1 MQVEPRSRF
10 DNYVVGSANRL
21 AVAAARAVAESPG
34 GVYNPLF
41 VYGASGLGKTH
52 LIGAI
57 GNEAVARAPELSVE
71 YLSLEDFIEQIHA
84 AVAVGEME
92 RFKQRYGRVDVL
104 LLDDMQFLTGRRETQ
119 SELLRLLNALQGSGR
134 QIVMTSDRPPSE
146 ISDVDERLLSRLS
159 GGLIVDIG
167 APDFETR
174 VAILRSKAEER
185 GVSFAPGVIEELAR
199 VEISSVRE
207 LQGAMNRLVAQQS
220 LDGTLTPAQARSV
233 LGVDGGDPARD
244 APPSPASF
252 PDAAPAAPTFDEART
267 PAPLVEASSGIS
279 SGESPLTSGAPTAV
293 AAPVPDEFFSFVS
306 NIATAVAT
314 HDEPWKMRVGETVA
328 YWAGEGYRTAA
339 LERLMAEPV
348 APPNY
353 EALLRGYGHAVE
365 QLRQLEARVTT
376 VDPALGGTELFRDP
390 ERLADAAAFVERAL
404 TGAVP
409 PQGPQAAFERRIF
422 QESASNQMAVRAA
435 DTVIAEPGTRYNP
448 LVIAG
453 PSGTGKTHLLNAIG
467 NELARRGDGTAR
479 VACVGA
485 QLFIDELIAALQEGQ
500 IERFRARYRAA
511 DALLID
517 DVQFVAGKERTQE
530 ELFHVFNHYHSAG
543 KQLVLVSDL
552 PPKAIEGLE
561 ERLRSRFEGGLVAE
575 LEAPDRALREKLL
588 AKYLADAGAASDADM
603 LGYLAERHVAS
614 VRELIGVVHRLQA
627 AAEAAGEPLSL
638 ALARRELEPA
648 GTAATAPPVTVRQ
661 AADVFFLDDEKIV
674 WEWPDPVGRLVEE
687 LR

>member
-1 MQVEPRSRF
+1 MQVEARSRF
-10 DNYVVGSANRL
+10 DNFVVGSANRL
-21 AVAAARAVAESPG
+21 AVAASRAVAESPG

-41 VYGASGLGKTH
+41 VYGGPGLGKTH

-57 GNEAVARAPELSVE
+57 GNEAVARAPGLSVE
-71 YLSLEDFIEQIHA
+71 YLALEDFIEQIHA

-134 QIVMTSDRPPSE
+134 QIVMTSDRPPTE

-167 APDFETR
+167 VPDFETK
-174 VAILRSKAEER
+174 VAILRGKSEEKA
-185 GVSFAPGVIEELAR
+185 VSFAPGVIEELAR
-199 VEISSVRE
+199 LDFTSVRE
-207 LQGAMNRLVAQQS
+207 LQGAMHRLVAQQA
-220 LDGTLTPAQARSV
+220 LDGMLTPAQVRAV
-233 LGVDGGDPARD
+233 LGVAN
-244 APPSPASF
+244 
-252 PDAAPAAPTFDEART
+252 APAASA
-267 PAPLVEASSGIS
+267 VEP
-279 SGESPLTSGAPTAV
+279 EPV
-293 AAPVPDEFFSFVS
+293 ALAEPMSEFLSFVT
-306 NIATAVAT
+306 NIATTVAA
-314 HDEPWKMRVGETVA
+314 EIAPWKARVGETVA

-339 LERLMAEPV
+339 LERLMAERE
-348 APPNY
+348 APPNF
-353 EALLRGYGHAVE
+353 EAVLRGYGHAVE
-365 QLRQLEARVTT
+365 QLRQLEAKITT
-376 VDPALGGTELFRDP
+376 VDSSLGGDELFRDP
-390 ERLADAAAFVERAL
+390 ERLPEAAAFVERAL

-409 PQGPQAAFERRIF
+409 PQGPQPAFERRAF

-435 DTVIAEPGTRYNP
+435 DAVVAEPGQRYNP
-448 LVIAG
+448 LFIAG

-467 NELARRGDGTAR
+467 NELAGRGNGTSR

-530 ELFHVFNHYHSAG
+530 ELFHVFNHFHSAG
-543 KQLVLVSDL
+543 KQLVLVSDV

-575 LEAPDRALREKLL
+575 LEAPDRALREKLF
-588 AKYLADAGAASDADM
+588 ARYLADAGEVDPA
-603 LGYLAERHVAS
+603 LLQYLAERPVSSA
-614 VRELIGVVHRLQA
+614 RELIGVVHRLQA
-627 AAEAAGEPLSL
+627 LAEAKGEGLTL
-638 ALARRELEPA
+638 ALARQELESA
-648 GTAATAPPVTVRQ
+648 GAPVQAPPATVRQ

-674 WEWPDPVGRLVEE
+674 WEWPDVAGRLVEE

>member
-1 MQVEPRSRF
+1 MQVEARSRF
-10 DNYVVGSANRL
+10 DNFVVGSANRL
-21 AVAAARAVAESPG
+21 AVAASRAVAESPG

-41 VYGASGLGKTH
+41 VYGGPGLGKTH

-57 GNEAVARAPELSVE
+57 GNEAVARAPGLSVE
-71 YLSLEDFIEQIHA
+71 YLALEDFIEQIHA

-134 QIVMTSDRPPSE
+134 QIVMTSDRPPTE

-167 APDFETR
+167 VPDFETK
-174 VAILRSKAEER
+174 VAILRSKSEEKA
-185 GVSFAPGVIEELAR
+185 VSFAPGVIEELAR
-199 VEISSVRE
+199 LDFTSVRE
-207 LQGAMNRLVAQQS
+207 LQGAMHRLVAQQA
-220 LDGTLTPAQARSV
+220 LDGMLTPAQVRAV
-233 LGVDGGDPARD
+233 LGVAN
-244 APPSPASF
+244 
-252 PDAAPAAPTFDEART
+252 APAASA
-267 PAPLVEASSGIS
+267 VEP
-279 SGESPLTSGAPTAV
+279 EPV
-293 AAPVPDEFFSFVS
+293 ALAEPMSEFLSFVT
-306 NIATAVAT
+306 NIATTVAA
-314 HDEPWKMRVGETVA
+314 EIAPWKARVGETVA

-339 LERLMAEPV
+339 LERLMAERE
-348 APPNY
+348 APPNF
-353 EALLRGYGHAVE
+353 EAVLRGYGHAVE
-365 QLRQLEARVTT
+365 QLRQLEAKITT
-376 VDPALGGTELFRDP
+376 VDSSLGGDELFRDP
-390 ERLADAAAFVERAL
+390 ERLPEAAAFVERAL

-409 PQGPQAAFERRIF
+409 PQGPQPAFERRAF

-435 DTVIAEPGTRYNP
+435 DAVVAEPGQRYNP
-448 LVIAG
+448 LFIAG

-467 NELARRGDGTAR
+467 NELAGRGNGTSR

-530 ELFHVFNHYHSAG
+530 ELFHVFNHFHSAG
-543 KQLVLVSDL
+543 KQLVLVSDV

-575 LEAPDRALREKLL
+575 LEAPDRALREKLF
-588 AKYLADAGAASDADM
+588 ARYLADAGEVDPA
-603 LGYLAERHVAS
+603 LLQYLAERPVSSA
-614 VRELIGVVHRLQA
+614 RELIGVVHRLQA
-627 AAEAAGEPLSL
+627 LAEAKGEGLTL
-638 ALARRELEPA
+638 ALARQELEPA
-648 GTAATAPPVTVRQ
+648 GAPVQAPPATVRQ

-674 WEWPDPVGRLVEE
+674 WEWPDVAGRLVEE

>member
-1 MQVEPRSRF
+1 MQVEARFRF
-10 DNYVVGSANRL
+10 DNFVVGSANRL

-57 GNEAVARAPELSVE
+57 GNEAVARAPGLSVE

-119 SELLRLLNALQGSGR
+119 SELLRLLTALQGSGR
-134 QIVMTSDRPPSE
+134 QIVMTSDRTPSE
-146 ISDVDERLLSRLS
+146 IPDVDERLLSRMS

-167 APDFETR
+167 VPDFETR
-174 VAILRSKAEER
+174 VAILRSKSEER
-185 GVSFAPGVIEELAR
+185 KVSFAPGVIEELAR
-199 VEISSVRE
+199 LDFTSVRE
-207 LQGAMNRLVAQQS
+207 LHGAMGRLVAQQS
-220 LDGTLTPAQARSV
+220 LDGTLTPAQVRSV
-233 LGVDGGDPARD
+233 LGVAVAVP
-244 APPSPASF
+244 
-252 PDAAPAAPTFDEART
+252 APAPEPVA
-267 PAPLVEASSGIS
+267 
-279 SGESPLTSGAPTAV
+279 
-293 AAPVPDEFFSFVS
+293 AAPVDEFFSFVT
-306 NIATAVAT
+306 NIATTVAAQI
-314 HDEPWKMRVGETVA
+314 EPWKVRVGETVA

-339 LERLMAEPV
+339 LERLMSEPA

-365 QLRQLEARVTT
+365 QLRQLETKVAT
-376 VDPALGGTELFRDP
+376 VDPSLGGDELFRDP
-390 ERLADAAAFVERAL
+390 ERLGEAMAFVERAL

-409 PQGPQAAFERRIF
+409 PQGPQPAFERRAF

-435 DTVIAEPGTRYNP
+435 DAVISEPGVRYNP
-448 LVIAG
+448 LFIAG

-467 NELARRGDGTAR
+467 NELARRGNGTAR

-511 DALLID
+511 DVLLID

-530 ELFHVFNHYHSAG
+530 ELFHVFNHFHSAG
-543 KQLVLVSDL
+543 KQLVFVSDVA
-552 PPKAIEGLE
+552 PKAIDGLE

-575 LEAPDRALREKLL
+575 LEAPDRTLREKLF
-588 AKYLADAGAASDADM
+588 AKYLADAGEVDPA
-603 LGYLAERHVAS
+603 LLQYLAERPVSS

-627 AAEAAGEPLSL
+627 ACAHGGEPLSL
-638 ALARRELEPA
+638 ASARQELEPA
-648 GTAATAPPVTVRQ
+648 GAAVIAPPTMVRQ

-674 WEWPDPVGRLVEE
+674 WEWPDVAGRLVEE